1 VTVLLHESVIAFAS
15 DVFAHEILFRIA
27 TDLCDKR
34 ILLLRATFSLG
45 KPVFAFS
52 GGVFA

>member
-1 VTVLLHESVIAFAS
+1 MLHECVIAFVS
-15 DVFAHEILFRIA
+15 DAFAREIRFRIA

-34 ILLLRATFSLG
+34 VLLLRATFSLG
-45 KPVFAFS
+45 KPVFAIA